1 MRQRIGSNATDDR
14 FLQCRVIRHKN
25 YPDLQRCRDPLRA
38 RYDASLRADRA
49 SVHFLGDVGNVA
61 SRLEGL
67 TKELDCTLIVSAAT
81 LAMSGFDRP
90 QWRGTDVSIRGRG
103 EGTLTVFPIQRL
115 DDIVFAS

>member
-1 MRQRIGSNATDDR
+1 MIAFCNAALFVTK
-14 FLQCRVIRHKN
+14 VIPVFSAGAIYSRGLCN
-25 YPDLQRCRDPLRA
+25 R
-38 RYDASLRADRA
+38 SLRADCA

-67 TKELDCTLIVSAAT
+67 TKELDCTLVVSAAT

-90 QWRGTDVSIRGRG
+90 QWRRTDVSIRGHD